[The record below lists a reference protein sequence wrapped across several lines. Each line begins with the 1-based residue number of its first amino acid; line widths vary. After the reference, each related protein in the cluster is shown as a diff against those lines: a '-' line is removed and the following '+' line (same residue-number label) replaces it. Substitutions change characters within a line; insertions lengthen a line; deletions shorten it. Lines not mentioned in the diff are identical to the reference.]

1 MQDLLAKTT
10 LEGATLAP
18 SNHAQE
24 AHSETDSLQLGA
36 AVKLS
41 VADRAYCFMFALLVL
56 LQFGFRLALVVT
68 LVTLHHVFCLE
79 CQLLV
84 FCGTVRDD

>member
-1 MQDLLAKTT
+1 
-10 LEGATLAP
+10 
-18 SNHAQE
+18 
-24 AHSETDSLQLGA
+24 
-36 AVKLS
+36 
-41 VADRAYCFMFALLVL
+41 MFALLVL